1 MEGQKTRATLDR
13 PNWWA
18 GTQALYSIPVGFPDG
33 LGPDKYQKDCI
44 IMIMN
49 PYGIDTQEYL
59 EEAQGLTVLD
69 LIEKEKQPKPESA
82 NEAHN
87 MKRLAKQVEAL
98 KRPNIVEKASQPIS
112 ISRSAIDVLRGR
124 YALTQEEV
132 KQMESEEVLYPNLII
147 RQHIVVLIGKA
158 GSGKTTLCFY
168 EVAPKLAKQGHN
180 VLYCD
185 ADSPALQRKQ
195 MVLFAEANGFIFID
209 PTKTSL
215 ASFMK
220 DLKKLAEK
228 ENSFKDAVL
237 FFDTLK
243 KFANIFDKKAIKR
256 FFMLCRKITRLG
268 GTIVLLGHA
277 NKHRGKD
284 GELVFEGLGDIQN
297 DTDELLFLEH
307 RPRPDGGVD
316 CTVITDPG
324 RGAKVR
330 GFFEDWSLHITPD
343 REVQLYDKPLDLS
356 RKDERAKEALRVAKR
371 ILRELGKPTPVTTL
385 VRFINEE
392 TGIGRNKLHKLIVD
406 NASLGGQ
413 GNTIFAYS
421 YGERNA
427 RLITIRDS
435 QLG

>member
-18 GTQALYSIPVGFPDG
+18 GTQALYSISVGCPDG

-69 LIEKEKQPKPESA
+69 FIEKEKQPKPESA
-82 NEAHN
+82 NEARD

-98 KRPNIVEKASQPIS
+98 KRPNNAKEANQPVS
-112 ISRSAIDVLRGR
+112 TSRSAIDFLRGR

-168 EVAPKLAKQGHN
+168 EVAPKLAIQGHN

-277 NKHRGKD
+277 NKHLGKN

-330 GFFEDWSLHITPD
+330 GFFEDWSFHITSD
-343 REVQLYDKPLDLS
+343 REIKVYDKPLDLN
-356 RKDERAKEALRVAKR
+356 RQDEWVEKALRVAKR
-371 ILRELGKPTPVTTL
+371 ILRE
-385 VRFINEE
+385 VREPIPKTILARHVSDE
-392 TGIGRNKLHKLIVD
+392 TGIGIHRVRNLISD
-406 NASLGGQ
+406 NASMDGQ
-413 GNTIFAYS
+413 GDTIFSYS
-421 YGERNA
+421 YGDKRTQ
-427 RLITIRDS
+427 LISINNNY
-435 QLG
+435 LK